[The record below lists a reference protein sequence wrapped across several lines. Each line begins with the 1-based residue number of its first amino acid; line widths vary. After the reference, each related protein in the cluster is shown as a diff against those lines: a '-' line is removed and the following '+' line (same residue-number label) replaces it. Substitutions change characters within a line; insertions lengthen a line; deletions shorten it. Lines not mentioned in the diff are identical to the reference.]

1 MTKVE
6 IESSLE
12 DTEDEIMLADGFED
26 AYLGIGRQFTRVPFA
41 VYDRNKCIDILLKRD
56 GMTEEE
62 AEEYFQFNVE
72 GAWVGDNTPVFI
84 EPLKITKELE
94 SYEL

>member
-1 MTKVE
+1 
-6 IESSLE
+6 
-12 DTEDEIMLADGFED
+12 
-26 AYLGIGRQFTRVPFA
+26 
-41 VYDRNKCIDILLKRD
+41 
-56 GMTEEE
+56 MTEEE